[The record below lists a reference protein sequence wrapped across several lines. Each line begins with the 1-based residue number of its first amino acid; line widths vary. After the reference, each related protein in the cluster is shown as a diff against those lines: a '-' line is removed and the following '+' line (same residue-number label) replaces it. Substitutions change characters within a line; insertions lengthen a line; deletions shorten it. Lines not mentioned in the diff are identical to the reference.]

1 MRGVAGGG
9 MVRRRRTLLL
19 EHGLSLL
26 LHANGLLMRD
36 TTSAGQ
42 VIHGVGHMTT
52 CLKLP
57 RSGLRVSMDCAVLI
71 IGIDSRTR
79 SFSGFRGYRGRNV
92 GVATV
97 SRIDGL
103 S

>member
-1 MRGVAGGG
+1 MGEFVSGALA
-9 MVRRRRTLLL
+9 RRRVTLLH
-19 EHGLSLL
+19 EGLSLL
-26 LHANGLLMRD
+26 LHAKRLLIRD
-36 TTSAGQ
+36 TTSAGHI
-42 VIHGVGHMTT
+42 IHGLGHITT

-57 RSGLRVSMDCAVLI
+57 RRGLRVSMDCAVLI
-71 IGIDSRTR
+71 IGIDSNLR

-97 SRIDGL
+97 SRVDGL